1 LETNPL
7 KLLDAKSITISDNP
21 TLDIDSI
28 ILLLPFMKSLLYRN
42 FKINNDLELE
52 EYVDERFLEIN
63 KEALLD
69 SSGAERFG
77 RLTVLDT
84 TVGKIKLSELEY
96 YAKADEIRVSIE
108 KPSDLDSLTKLMD
121 RKSINVQI
129 IYKRNWICASS

>member
-1 LETNPL
+1 METNPL